1 MNYNQSPRI
10 EIKKRSTPVI
20 YLDTNAMIELSR
32 HEKGTCTIS
41 HKKEI
46 GELYDI
52 LTSAKREKRILCPHG
67 NQLEEMGNARGREHA
82 RDFLFRFVNCDFLIP
97 QAIEQAELTLGYK
110 ALVSKSSTITLDAM
124 DYFREDPFPDRPYTI
139 RAFSPYDQPKLK
151 ELSQKKK
158 DITETLNNMKNSGQC
173 EKDYDSQLEAELASA
188 FVQFKNIL
196 ANCTN
201 SQEDFV
207 RYADYIGPVYSR
219 IGITGHETVQ
229 EHLEKLYLY
238 SQFLHS
244 PYHHKLPYAWIEAV
258 LWAHRMQRD
267 KKVSTGDN
275 LDTVWAAAYLPF
287 VDYAVTDTDFCTLLQ
302 TSGLADLYETKV
314 FCFGTLSTLIETLKS
329 SL

>member
-1 MNYNQSPRI
+1 MDYNQLPRI

-67 NQLEEMGNARGREHA
+67 NQLEEMGNARGREYA

-110 ALVSKSSTITLDAM
+110 ALVNKSSAITLDAM
-124 DYFREDPFPDRPYTI
+124 DCFQEDPFPDRPYTI
-139 RAFSPYDQPKLK
+139 RAFSPYDQPKLQ

-158 DITETLNNMKNSGQC
+158 DITTTLNAMKSSGQC
-173 EKDYDSQLEAELASA
+173 EKDFVSQLEAELASA
-188 FVQFKNIL
+188 FVHFNNIL
-196 ANCTN
+196 ANCMN

-207 RYADYIGPVYSR
+207 RYVDYIGPVYSR
-219 IGITGHETVQ
+219 IGMTMRESEQ
-229 EHLEKLYLY
+229 ERLEKIQQYGH
-238 SQFLHS
+238 FLRS

-267 KKVSTGDN
+267 KKVSSGDN

-302 TSGLADLYETKV
+302 TSGLADLYGTKV

-329 SL
+329 NL